1 MARWLGVAAGRS
13 GRKLQGLLWEK
24 PRPVLGFSLRTGRLL
39 GVGLWCLRGAAE
51 GLQPSRPAD
60 RSVLSYFWKFKKI
73 LKIFDFGIK
82 NGINHLVA
90 EAILFLVFFGLK
102 WQLNF

>member
-1 MARWLGVAAGRS
+1 MARWLSVDAGRS
-13 GRKLQGLLWEK
+13 GRRLQGLLWEK
-24 PRPVLGFSLRTGRLL
+24 PRPALGFFPRT
-39 GVGLWCLRGAAE
+39 VGLWCLRGAAE

-82 NGINHLVA
+82 NGINHLVD